1 MLKICKVILL
11 CLVCTGLKENVAA
24 QEKFLFGEYAD
35 SIEITEQELIDI
47 FELKPKS
54 IADIQIADDF
64 HLNTIVLSSLQ
75 KYENMRSMILH
86 CRNFEDA
93 IFSLSR
99 ITDEENQ
106 DVFKGRILHSEYD
119 DGYELRINEHGLYYL
134 RKIRVNNSI
143 SG

>member
-1 MLKICKVILL
+1 MLKSYKVLLL
-11 CLVCTGLKENVAA
+11 CLVFTGLQKIAAA
-24 QEKFLFGEYAD
+24 QEKLLFSEYAD
-35 SIEITEQELIDI
+35 SIEITEDELISI
-47 FELKPKS
+47 FELKPKATADLK
-54 IADIQIADDF
+54 IAEDF

-93 IFSLSR
+93 IFSLSK

-106 DVFKGRILHSEYD
+106 SVFKGRILHSEYD
-119 DGYELRINEHGLYYL
+119 DGYELRINEDGLYYL
-134 RKIRVNNSI
+134 RKIKVNNSI

>member
-1 MLKICKVILL
+1 MLKICKVTLL
-11 CLVCTGLKENVAA
+11 CLVFTGLKENAAA
-24 QEKFLFGEYAD
+24 QEKLLFGEYAD
-35 SIEITEQELIDI
+35 SIEITEQELIHI

-99 ITDEENQ
+99 TTDEENQ
-106 DVFKGRILHSEYD
+106 DIFKGRILHSEYD
-119 DGYELRINEHGLYYL
+119 DGYELRINENGLYYL